1 MTNNFDCYTA
11 IVVKYIIIVVFCVPK
26 HDESFGSVL
35 ELGLCTT
42 GEGPVVGPCEFYNEP
57 SVSVNDGNV
66 VTI

>member
-1 MTNNFDCYTA
+1 MTSNFGYTE

-26 HDESFGSVL
+26 RDESLGSVIG
-35 ELGLCTT
+35 LGPSTS
-42 GEGPVVGPCEFYNEP
+42 GMGPAVGPCELYNEP